1 MKSKNTLAY
10 IGCILVALI
19 FSFHYLAAK
28 KVMGAGVTPYALS
41 SFRGIGG
48 GALILLMF
56 RNKFS
61 LPALKT
67 SFLPV
72 ALMGF
77 LGFFLNQI
85 FFMNGLKM
93 STALNGALISN
104 TIPVVS
110 FIFAFFSGIEKGGIR
125 KAIGVGLSF
134 LCVTYLVLHESSG
147 SGGQN
152 FFNMGNLLIFLNVI
166 VFCAAFVMGKKVM
179 NGDLA
184 FEIIT
189 GFMLL
194 IGGLLM
200 LFVARGSVLEVFDYM
215 SRGKTETALIFFETV
230 FSTSAVYYLN
240 LWTLKKLNVSKVT
253 FFAYL
258 QPIITAIGEIFFLQK
273 FPEWI
278 TIIPFMGI
286 LFGGVLILREKS

>member
-179 NGDLA
+179 NGDLS

-189 GFMLL
+189 
-194 IGGLLM
+194 
-200 LFVARGSVLEVFDYM
+200 
-215 SRGKTETALIFFETV
+215 
-230 FSTSAVYYLN
+230 
-240 LWTLKKLNVSKVT
+240 
-253 FFAYL
+253 
-258 QPIITAIGEIFFLQK
+258 
-273 FPEWI
+273 
-278 TIIPFMGI
+278 
-286 LFGGVLILREKS
+286 